1 MELRNLYPEIDG
13 GKYPAKTETDRDFI
27 VEVDA
32 PGAAGVFLKT
42 RAASAT
48 QWQKT
53 PMFSLEAC
61 GLPGRWRG
69 AVRFP
74 ASGAYVYTVEAHSGA
89 ARPKVLEYGREL
101 EVVVEPVVGRYG
113 AWYELFPRSQGRVQG
128 KSGTFRDCEA
138 RLPDIKA
145 MGFDVIYLAPIHPI
159 GHTNRKGPNNSL
171 HAEPGDP
178 GCVWSIG
185 DENGGHTAVHHE
197 LGTLADF
204 KRFVDKAAKLG
215 IRIALDVA
223 LTCSYD
229 HPWIK
234 EHPGWFFHNP
244 DGTIKYAENPP
255 KKYEDTV
262 FLNFYPED
270 REAMWNELKAIFS
283 FWIGQGVS
291 IFRIDNPHTKPD
303 EFWAWCIKAVKA
315 EHPDAVFL
323 SEAFTYYE
331 RLELLAKLGFSQS
344 YTYFTWRVRR
354 DEIIEYMARLTQ
366 TYVKD
371 FLRPN
376 FFANTPDIL
385 PRNLQEAG
393 RPAFLQRAALA
404 ATLAPTYGIYSGFE
418 LCENRALVG
427 GESYADSEKYVCKV
441 WDWDR
446 PGNIKDFISLL
457 NKARAANPALHYLDN
472 LVFASSTDEHVIA
485 YAKVSPDRSNAVLV
499 AVNLDPWAQRS
510 SRVTVPIERMGLDHR
525 YAAAELLTGRSYV
538 WTGREI
544 NVFLSPEAPVQ
555 IYRLGP
561 APAAGAPQAFSS
573 NDAETHFAPFADL
586 QFKAAHNSD
595 LLARRE
601 MKRIFNEHMA
611 PRIFYGPNY
620 DEAYHAV
627 LDRLARGKG
636 FDSILEMSIGTP
648 GH

>member
-1 MELRNLYPEIDG
+1 MEFRSLSPEIDG
-13 GKYPAKTETDRDFI
+13 GKYAAKTEVDREFI

-32 PGAAGVFLKT
+32 PGASAVFLKT
-42 RAASAT
+42 RPAAGKN
-48 QWQKT
+48 WHKT
-53 PMFSLEAC
+53 PMAAMAAC
-61 GLPGRWRG
+61 GQPSRWRG
-69 AVRFP
+69 SVRFP
-74 ASGAYVYTVEAHSGA
+74 DSGAYVYTVEAVSDGA
-89 ARPKVLEYGREL
+89 RSQTQEYGRLL

-113 AWYELFPRSQGRVQG
+113 AWYELFPRSQGRVPG
-128 KSGTFRDCEA
+128 KSGTFKDCEE

-159 GHTNRKGPNNSL
+159 GHTNRKGPNNAL
-171 HAEPGDP
+171 KAGPGDP

-185 DENGGHTAVHHE
+185 DESGGHTALHPE
-197 LGTLADF
+197 LGGLADF
-204 KRFVDKAAKLG
+204 KRFVDKARKQG

-229 HPWIK
+229 HPWLK
-234 EHPGWFFHNP
+234 QHPDWFFHNP
-244 DGTIKYAENPP
+244 DGSIKYAENPP

-262 FLNFYPED
+262 FLNFYPPD
-270 REAMWNELKAIFS
+270 REAMWNELKGIFT
-283 FWIGQGVS
+283 FWIAQGVS

-303 EFWAWCIKAVKA
+303 EFWAWCIKSVKA

-344 YTYFTWRVRR
+344 YTYFTWRVRK

-393 RPAFLQRAALA
+393 RPAFLQRFALA

-446 PGNIKDFISLL
+446 PGNIKDFIALV
-457 NKARAANPALHYLDN
+457 NKARRENPALQTLDN
-472 LVFASSTDEHVIA
+472 LRFVSSTDEHVLA
-485 YAKVSPDRSNAVLV
+485 YAKVSDDRSNAVLV
-499 AVNLDPWAQRS
+499 AVNLDPYAARS
-510 SRVTVPIERMGLDHR
+510 SRVTVPLEKLGLDHR
-525 YAAAELLTGRSYV
+525 TSAAELLTGRMHAWS
-538 WTGREI
+538 GREI
-544 NVFLSPEAPVQ
+544 NVFLTPEAPVQ

-561 APAAGAPQAFSS
+561 AQPQTQALTFSS
-573 NDAETHFAPFADL
+573 PLAEAHFATFADL
-586 QFKAAHNSD
+586 QHKAAHNSD

-601 MKRIFNEHMA
+601 MKRLFNDEMA
-611 PRIFYGPNY
+611 WRVFYGPGY

-627 LDRLARGKG
+627 LDRLARARG